1 MINVD
6 DWAEIRRLYFAER
19 LGIKT
24 ISRQLGVARNT
35 VRTAVRGSAPPDY
48 KRGAR
53 GSSGHA
59 VTHPSRYSR
68 RIDPNLGDDQ
78 RLIAQANR
86 SRSGRAAEQ

>member
-24 ISRQLGVARNT
+24 IARQLGVARNT

-48 KRGAR
+48 NENPKAR
-53 GSSGHA
+53 WWM
-59 VTHPSRYSR
+59 PSRTRSVSCSGTARPCR
-68 RIDPNLGDDQ
+68 R
-78 RLIAQANR
+78 R
-86 SRSGRAAEQ
+86 

>member
-24 ISRQLGVARNT
+24 IARQLGVARNT

-48 KRGAR
+48 KREAR
-53 GSSGHA
+53 GSLVDA
-59 VTHPSRYSR
+59 VE
-68 RIDPNLGDDQ
+68 
-78 RLIAQANR
+78 NR
-86 SRSGRAAEQ
+86 DL